1 MIEQTMYFTSHV
13 FTSSACPHLFI
24 STSPF
29 EDFMSGMGFLL
40 SWDLAGWIGKS
51 GIPANDTFGPEEK
64 MAGKWLKTG
73 NKAKYRFSDEPA
85 MYDHLGT
92 NGRCSHQLVPAT
104 LALHILYSCPGV

>member
-1 MIEQTMYFTSHV
+1 
-13 FTSSACPHLFI
+13 
-24 STSPF
+24 
-29 EDFMSGMGFLL
+29 MSGMGFLL

-85 MYDHLGT
+85 MYDHLGA